1 MSVRTINV
9 KATSIEDAFE
19 QAGLTW
25 IAQQSEMINAA
36 NGKTIEDKKVIFR
49 GDNNEQLG
57 VVGKKYGVIQNSDC
71 FAFFNIICQKHNA
84 TICTVHEYNKGATVH
99 LLAEVKDKKFDARV
113 GDEVGFRFNL
123 WNGFDGLHKAQVN
136 FGALRL
142 VCLNGLVAP
151 SKDFQSIEIRHT
163 TNAVSRMDQAVK
175 VWAGS
180 EGWYKFF
187 TESVQILNKKMVNK
201 EIVEKFL
208 EDMFGDSDSGVNER
222 KKEKVLELFQSG
234 KGNKGET
241 AFDLVNGLTEWVD
254 HYSKKDDSDRLEYAN
269 LGQGYNLKAKAFNL
283 AMKI

>member
-9 KATSIEDAFE
+9 NASSIEDAFE

-25 IAQQSEMINAA
+25 IANQSEMINAA
-36 NGKTIEDKKVIFR
+36 NGKVIEDKKVVFR
-49 GDNNEQLG
+49 SDNNEQLG

-84 TICTVHEYNKGATVH
+84 NICTVHEYNKGATVH

-123 WNGFDGLHKAQVN
+123 WNGFDGLHKAQVS

-142 VCLNGLVAP
+142 VCTNGLVAP
-151 SKDFQSIEIRHT
+151 GKDFQSIEIRHT
-163 TNAVSRMDQAVK
+163 MNAVSRMDQAVK

-208 EDMFGDSDSGVNER
+208 EDLFGDSESGVNER
-222 KKEKVLELFQSG
+222 KKEKVTELFQSG
-234 KGNKGET
+234 KGNKGEN
-241 AFDLVNGLTEWVD
+241 AWDLLNGVTEYID
-254 HYSKKDDSDRLEYAN
+254 HFSKEEAENRIEYAN
-269 LGQGYNLKAKAFNL
+269 IGAGYNIKAKAFEL
-283 AMKI
+283 VMKI